1 MKFLKLLITTLI
13 VAALIGLFYGI
24 LVSDLI
30 AAVMCVVVGAGL
42 IAGAFY
48 VVYMFVDVLIDD
60 YEWRRKNKEWSD
72 TWSVI
77 EAAMKEKV
85 EKE

>member
-24 LVSDLI
+24 LVSDII
-30 AAVMCVVVGAGL
+30 AFVACVVVGLGL

-48 VVYMFVDVLIDD
+48 LVYMFVDVIIDD
-60 YEWRRKNKEWSD
+60 YKWCRENKDWFE
-72 TWSVI
+72 
-77 EAAMKEKV
+77 
-85 EKE
+85 